1 MSTVQFDSREV
12 STEATIRVLRV
23 QADARLR

>member
-1 MSTVQFDSREV
+1 MSTVQFDSKEV
-12 STEATIRVLRV
+12 STETTIRVLRV